1 MSAMMIESKCGIVQ
15 CSLSSMKYEF
25 RKTMAHSLTLSV
37 QDFIR
42 PALLFAKT
50 IIMNIIFQRKKKD
63 TAYRETQRN
72 CRREWKQINNT
83 GLTWAGGG
91 GGIFI

>member
-42 PALLFAKT
+42 PALLFANNYHHEHHISKE
-50 IIMNIIFQRKKKD
+50 KKKILHTGKPKE
-63 TAYRETQRN
+63 TAEENGNR
-72 CRREWKQINNT
+72 
-83 GLTWAGGG
+83 
-91 GGIFI
+91 